1 MRIAF
6 LGLGVM
12 GRPMAGHLRE
22 RFGDLAVWNR
32 TASKADG
39 LVEAGATRADSPAAA
54 AEGADVVCLC
64 LADTP
69 DVEAVVFGEQGVYQS
84 IQKEMVIVDFS
95 TISADATEDFA
106 GRAGEKGAMWLDA
119 PVSGG
124 DVGARKGTL
133 TIMVGG
139 PRESFDACLPVFETV
154 GKTIRHMGPVGSGQ
168 RTKMANQIAVC
179 GTLAAM
185 AEAMNFARES
195 GMDVAAVLEVI
206 GSGAAGSWT
215 LQNYGPRVLAGDF
228 DPGFAVRLMAKDLRL
243 VTEALEG
250 KVADYETMRRFAA
263 LFAAMTERGD
273 GGAGIHAVVRDL
285 GWKDE
290 G

>member
-1 MRIAF
+1 
-6 LGLGVM
+6 M
-12 GRPMAGHLRE
+12 GAPMAGHLRE
-22 RFGDLAVWNR
+22 RFGGLAVWNR
-32 TASKADG
+32 TARKADG
-39 LVEAGATRADSPAAA
+39 VVEAGATLADSPAAA
-54 AEGADVVCLC
+54 ADEADLVCLC
-64 LADTP
+64 VADTP
-69 DVEAVVFGEQGVYQS
+69 DVEAVVFGEQGVHQS
-84 IQKEMVIVDFS
+84 IKKGAVIIDFS
-95 TISADATEDFA
+95 TISAIATEEFA
-106 GRAGEKGAMWLDA
+106 RRIEQRGAAWLDA
-119 PVSGG
+119 PISGG

-139 PRESFDACLPVFETV
+139 PRETFDACLPVFETV

-206 GSGAAGSWT
+206 SSGAAGSWT
-215 LQNYGPRVLAGDF
+215 LENYGPRVLAGDF

-250 KVADYETMRRFAA
+250 KEADYETVRRFAA

-273 GGAGIHAVVRDL
+273 GGRGIHAVVREL
-285 GWKDE
+285 GWED
-290 G
+290 GR